1 MAGSIPCPFP
11 FLHFQGN
18 IVTRIWMLFACLLI
32 GGWGCSSR
40 HSSTGPSN
48 VVGFQL
54 PTHQS
59 RLIRKGHTY
68 EYGRRSM
75 EDRLQKL
82 LGGARFTYV
91 VDQDGVL
98 TQYESKA
105 AKLVLQLTGT
115 RTGIERATLRLHR
128 PAGLTAKQKE
138 ARERELKIICQT
150 LQLGDDGT
158 KWVSDAACVDV
169 AAAIKQA
176 TEVHEFGK
184 TTYALKAFKN
194 ADAEIDNES
203 TNPRLWICI
212 GPHIEFEVA
221 EQEVTE
227 TAVR

>member
-11 FLHFQGN
+11 FIHFQGN
-18 IVTRIWMLFACLLI
+18 IVTRISLLFACLLI

-40 HSSTGPSN
+40 HSSSGPSN

-68 EYGRRSM
+68 DYDRGSM
-75 EDRLQKL
+75 EARLQKL
-82 LGGARFTYV
+82 LGARFTYT

-98 TQYESKA
+98 SQYESRA
-105 AKLVLQLTGT
+105 SKLVLQLTGS
-115 RTGIERATLRLHR
+115 RTGIERATLRMHR
-128 PAGLTAKQKE
+128 PANLTAKQKE

-150 LQLGDDGT
+150 LQLGEDGT

-169 AAAIKQA
+169 AAAINQA

-194 ADAEIDNES
+194 ADAEIDNEP

-212 GPHIEFEVA
+212 GPHIEFEMP
-221 EQEVTE
+221 EKEVLE
-227 TAVR
+227 TAAR